1 MAIPCRVKRDWNVYA
16 TLTIRDNSMECTEQ
30 LTTLVV
36 TAVVDFEAGVVAW
49 VVSGSLDLLVADV
62 VGTATSDVVAGVVSA
77 GTGTARTPLATRATS
92 PTYLVKCIANDVSNE
107 G

>member
-36 TAVVDFEAGVVAW
+36 TAVVDFEAGVVA
-49 VVSGSLDLLVADV
+49 
-62 VGTATSDVVAGVVSA
+62 
-77 GTGTARTPLATRATS
+77 
-92 PTYLVKCIANDVSNE
+92 
-107 G
+107 